1 MSIRVGTRGSAL
13 ATTQTGLVARRIE
26 KLTGQPVEIVRV
38 RTEGDVRTG
47 SLAQMG
53 GTGVF
58 VTALREALLDGRCD
72 VAVHSLKDL
81 PTGAAEGLTLVTP
94 ERENPRDVLC
104 ARDGWTLDTLPRGA
118 KVGTGSPRRAAQ
130 LLAVR
135 PDLQVLDIRGN
146 VDTRLARALG
156 PDADLDAVVLAYAG
170 LARLGR
176 LDAVSEIIDVR
187 VMAPAPGQGA
197 LGVEVRTA
205 DLSPVTSFDLLPDG
219 GTHRPLDLA
228 DVVAGLDHLPTRLAV
243 LAERALLARL
253 EAGCAA
259 PVGAHAVVEDD
270 EIRLSAVVARLD
282 GTQVVKHR
290 ARVAL
295 PAPAGG
301 AGAGPAGTSGA
312 GRARASDVGR
322 ARALAAQGASE
333 GTAGT
338 WVGAGDSRGAAD
350 ATDALARGLGV
361 QVADALLAG
370 GAAELA
376 PLRAT
381 GPGATGA
388 GAPGPGATGPG
399 ATTGALWAPGTAPT
413 GAETGPLTARGTDA
427 PVGPEHR

>member
-26 KLTGQPVEIVRV
+26 HLTGHPVEIVRI
-38 RTEGDVRTG
+38 RTEGDVRSG
-47 SLAQMG
+47 SLASMG

-104 ARDGWTLDTLPRGA
+104 ARNGWTLATLPRGA

-135 PDLQVLDIRGN
+135 PDLDVLDIRGN

-170 LARLGR
+170 LSRLGR
-176 LDAVSEIIDVR
+176 LDAVSEVIDVR

-205 DLSPVTSFDLLPDG
+205 DLSPLSSFDLLPDG
-219 GTHRPLDLA
+219 GTRQPLDLA
-228 DVVAGLDHLPTRLAV
+228 EVVAGLDHLPTRLAV

-270 EIRLSAVVARLD
+270 QLHLSAVVARLD
-282 GTQVVKHR
+282 GGQVLTHS
-290 ARVAL
+290 ARIEL
-295 PAPAGG
+295 PPVVGG
-301 AGAGPAGTSGA
+301 AT
-312 GRARASDVGR
+312 RAD
-322 ARALAAQGASE
+322 
-333 GTAGT
+333 
-338 WVGAGDSRGAAD
+338 D

-361 QVADALLAG
+361 EVADALLAG

-381 GPGATGA
+381 GPGG
-388 GAPGPGATGPG
+388 GSLPRSDAP
-399 ATTGALWAPGTAPT
+399 ALWAPGTAPAGGT
-413 GAETGPLTARGTDA
+413 EGVDDELTVGGTDA
-427 PVGPEHR
+427 PVGPEQR

>member
-26 KLTGQPVEIVRV
+26 TLTGQPVEIVRI

-104 ARDGWTLDTLPRGA
+104 ARNGWTLETLPRGA

-135 PDLQVLDIRGN
+135 PDLDVLDIRGN

-170 LARLGR
+170 LSRLGR
-176 LDAVSEIIDVR
+176 LDAVSEVIDVR

-205 DLSPVTSFDLLPDG
+205 DLSPLSSFDLRPDG
-219 GTHRPLDLA
+219 ATDRPLDLA

-282 GTQVVKHR
+282 GGQVLTHS

-295 PAPAGG
+295 PSPAGA
-301 AGAGPAGTSGA
+301 AGSSAEAH
-312 GRARASDVGR
+312 D
-322 ARALAAQGASE
+322 
-333 GTAGT
+333 TA
-338 WVGAGDSRGAAD
+338 V

-361 QVADALLAG
+361 QVAEALLAA

-381 GPGATGA
+381 GPGA
-388 GAPGPGATGPG
+388 ATDS
-399 ATTGALWAPGTAPT
+399 LWAPGTTPSADTHGLDDEAPV
-413 GAETGPLTARGTDA
+413 GGTDA
-427 PVGPEHR
+427 PVGPEQR

>member
-26 KLTGQPVEIVRV
+26 QLTGHPVEIVRV
-38 RTEGDVRTG
+38 RTEGDVRSG
-47 SLAQMG
+47 SLASMG

-81 PTGAAEGLTLVTP
+81 PTAAADGLTLVTP
-94 ERENPRDVLC
+94 ERENPRDALC
-104 ARDGWTLDTLPRGA
+104 ARNGWTLETLPRGA

-135 PDLQVLDIRGN
+135 PDLDVLDIRGN

-170 LARLGR
+170 LSRLGR
-176 LDAVSEIIDVR
+176 LDAISEVIDVR

-205 DLSPVTSFDLLPDG
+205 DLSPLSSFDLLPDG
-219 GTHRPLDLA
+219 GTRQPLDLA
-228 DVVAGLDHLPTRLAV
+228 EVVAGLDHLPTRLAV

-270 EIRLSAVVARLD
+270 QLHLSAVVARLD
-282 GTQVVKHR
+282 GGQVLTHS
-290 ARVAL
+290 ARVSL
-295 PAPAGG
+295 PPA
-301 AGAGPAGTSGA
+301 AGAA
-312 GRARASDVGR
+312 GRSGDATGKG
-322 ARALAAQGASE
+322 ALADD
-333 GTAGT
+333 T
-338 WVGAGDSRGAAD
+338 
-350 ATDALARGLGV
+350 TDALARGLGV
-361 QVADALLAG
+361 EVADALLAG

-381 GPGATGA
+381 GPGG
-388 GAPGPGATGPG
+388 GSLPRPEAP
-399 ATTGALWAPGTAPT
+399 ALWAPGTAPT
-413 GAETGPLTARGTDA
+413 GAPEGADDLSVGGTDA
-427 PVGPEHR
+427 PVGPGQH

>member
-26 KLTGQPVEIVRV
+26 KLTGHPVEIVRI

-47 SLAQMG
+47 SLTQMG

-104 ARDGWTLDTLPRGA
+104 ARNGWTLETLPRGA

-135 PDLQVLDIRGN
+135 PDLDVLDIRGN

-170 LARLGR
+170 LSRLGR
-176 LDAVSEIIDVR
+176 LDAVSEVIDVR

-205 DLSPVTSFDLLPDG
+205 DLSPLSSFDFLPDG
-219 GTHRPLDLA
+219 ATDRPLDLA

-282 GTQVVKHR
+282 GGQVLTHS

-295 PAPAGG
+295 PSPAG
-301 AGAGPAGTSGA
+301 AA
-312 GRARASDVGR
+312 GRA
-322 ARALAAQGASE
+322 AAGA
-333 GTAGT
+333 AGSS
-338 WVGAGDSRGAAD
+338 VEAHEVAD

-381 GPGATGA
+381 GPGA
-388 GAPGPGATGPG
+388 ATDS
-399 ATTGALWAPGTAPT
+399 LWAPGTAPSSHLDDAHGSSGREDSPGRISRAGQDDRDASDDRST
-413 GAETGPLTARGTDA
+413 VGGTDA
-427 PVGPEHR
+427 PVGPEQR

>member
-26 KLTGQPVEIVRV
+26 KLTGHPVEIVRI

-47 SLAQMG
+47 SLTQMG

-104 ARDGWTLDTLPRGA
+104 ARNGWTLETLPRGA

-135 PDLQVLDIRGN
+135 PDLDVLDIRGN

-170 LARLGR
+170 LSRLGR
-176 LDAVSEIIDVR
+176 LDAVSEVIDVR

-205 DLSPVTSFDLLPDG
+205 DLSPLTSFDLRPDG
-219 GTHRPLDLA
+219 ATDRPLDLA

-282 GTQVVKHR
+282 GGQVLTHS

-295 PAPAGG
+295 PSPAG
-301 AGAGPAGTSGA
+301 AA
-312 GRARASDVGR
+312 GRA
-322 ARALAAQGASE
+322 AAGA
-333 GTAGT
+333 AGSSVEAHET
-338 WVGAGDSRGAAD
+338 AD

-381 GPGATGA
+381 GHGASA
-388 GAPGPGATGPG
+388 AS
-399 ATTGALWAPGTAPT
+399 LWAPGTAPSSHT
-413 GAETGPLTARGTDA
+413 DDAHGSSGREDSPGRIGQDDPDASDDRSTVGGTDA
-427 PVGPEHR
+427 PVGPEQR

>member
-26 KLTGQPVEIVRV
+26 QLTGHPVEIVRI
-38 RTEGDVRTG
+38 RTEGDVRSG
-47 SLAQMG
+47 SLASMG

-104 ARDGWTLDTLPRGA
+104 ARNGWTLETLPRGA
-118 KVGTGSPRRAAQ
+118 RVGTGSPRRAAQ

-135 PDLQVLDIRGN
+135 PDLDVLDIRGN

-170 LARLGR
+170 LSRLGR
-176 LDAVSEIIDVR
+176 LDAVSEVIDVR

-205 DLSPVTSFDLLPDG
+205 DLSPLSSFDLLPDG
-219 GTHRPLDLA
+219 GTRQPLDLA
-228 DVVAGLDHLPTRLAV
+228 EVVAGLDHLPTRLAV

-270 EIRLSAVVARLD
+270 QLRLSAVVARLD
-282 GTQVVKHR
+282 GGQVLTHS

-295 PAPAGG
+295 PTVVGGGHSAGG
-301 AGAGPAGTSGA
+301 AGRAGAPRTAGA
-312 GRARASDVGR
+312 DDASDTL
-322 ARALAAQGASE
+322 ARAL
-333 GTAGT
+333 
-338 WVGAGDSRGAAD
+338 
-350 ATDALARGLGV
+350 GV
-361 QVADALLAG
+361 EVADALLAG

-381 GPGATGA
+381 GPGG
-388 GAPGPGATGPG
+388 GSLPGVEAS
-399 ATTGALWAPGTAPT
+399 ALWAPGTAPT
-413 GAETGPLTARGTDA
+413 DAADELTVGGTDA
-427 PVGPEHR
+427 PVNPEQH